1 MKDCWQILG
10 IRATVDAG
18 TIRRSYLDL
27 IKKYHPDTVFTP
39 EQKRRDTIRC
49 AEINNAYEDAIRLAQ
64 LLAAMP
70 SGVSTETV
78 NRRTG
83 RLWYSKL
90 AMYSATVVGFFIIF
104 VMISFLIVFVT
115 SGVKSLSDTN
125 IIRVVFASVLTFA
138 ISTSIIGFC
147 MMGIFDM
154 LIAFLFPSKLLLK
167 VGLERYEKKLIW
179 FSMVIFNLYI
189 LYFTGL
195 GNVLLKDND
204 KMSDLY
210 VGIWRVCGAGTVPFI
225 FALDWIKDVIKYARV
240 KKHGF
245 ALRIVDN

>member
-1 MKDCWQILG
+1 M
-10 IRATVDAG
+10 RN
-18 TIRRSYLDL
+18 
-27 IKKYHPDTVFTP
+27 VF
-39 EQKRRDTIRC
+39 
-49 AEINNAYEDAIRLAQ
+49 
-64 LLAAMP
+64 
-70 SGVSTETV
+70 VST
-78 NRRTG
+78 
-83 RLWYSKL
+83 
-90 AMYSATVVGFFIIF
+90 I
-104 VMISFLIVFVT
+104 
-115 SGVKSLSDTN
+115 D
-125 IIRVVFASVLTFA
+125 
-138 ISTSIIGFC
+138 IG
-147 MMGIFDM
+147 GQ
-154 LIAFLFPSKLLLK
+154 
-167 VGLERYEKKLIW
+167 YEKKLIW